1 MKKII
6 VLAFVILGVFSGFA
20 QSTVNGYKYVIVPQK
35 FDFLKKENQY
45 QVNALAKFLFEKYNF
60 TAVYANNL
68 NEEMEQNS
76 CLALKANVRDDSNM
90 FTTKLVVELTNC
102 RGEVVY
108 VSEEGK
114 SKEKDYKAAY
124 HDALRKAFLSVEEL
138 NYSYDPSLSIVSRRQ
153 VVTSAPAAQQ
163 VPAASSTP
171 PVNASEITENKQ
183 AAVAAQNVRQRV
195 ETKVTSVNN
204 TNVLYAQPIENG
216 YQLVDSTPKVI
227 FVLQSTS
234 ADNVFII
241 KDKNG
246 MLSQKDGKWIAEYY
260 EGGERVQEVLNVKF

>member
-6 VLAFVILGVFSGFA
+6 VFAFVIFGVFSGFA
-20 QSTVNGYKYVIVPQK
+20 QSSVNGYKYVIVPKK

-45 QVNALAKFLFEKYNF
+45 QVNALTKFLFEKYNF
-60 TAVYANNL
+60 TTVYANNL
-68 NEEMEQNS
+68 TEEMEQNS
-76 CLALKANVRDDSNM
+76 CLALKADVRDDSNM

-102 RGEVVY
+102 RGEVVF

-153 VVTSAPAAQQ
+153 VATSAPAQQ
-163 VPAASSTP
+163 VSAASSTS
-171 PVNASEITENKQ
+171 PVNEVPRNNQATE
-183 AAVAAQNVRQRV
+183 AAQNVRQRV
-195 ETKVTSVNN
+195 ETKVTAVNN
-204 TNVLYAQPIENG
+204 ANVLYAQPVDNG

-227 FVLQSTS
+227 FVLQNTS

-246 MLSQKDGKWIAEYY
+246 MLMQKDGKWIAEYY
-260 EGGERVQEVLNVKF
+260 KEGERVQEELNIKF